1 MLAPPRRALLLAPL
15 VLLMSCQGRSG
26 GTMPP
31 KKFQFQLTER
41 GRLAA
46 CVHVRFA
53 SLGAVR
59 AWSCDTEVSYP
70 SLGGAA
76 SEAGAQM
83 AAAGASDEAARELLR
98 QGSASGQ
105 DACAAFHRA
114 MSQRLSRLLPGA
126 EIGRCAPATLKRA
139 TSFP

>member
-1 MLAPPRRALLLAPL
+1 MRGSLPRTLLLVASL
-15 VLLMSCQGRSG
+15 ALSSCQGRSG

-31 KKFQFQLTER
+31 QKFQFQPTDG

-53 SLGAVR
+53 SLGGVR

-70 SLGGAA
+70 SGAA
-76 SEAGAQM
+76 SEARAQL
-83 AAAGASDEAARELLR
+83 AAAGAADEAARDLLR
-98 QGSASGQ
+98 QGSARGQ
-105 DACAAFHRA
+105 DACVWFYRA
-114 MSQRLSRLLPGA
+114 MEHRLGGMIPGA
-126 EIGRCAPATLKRA
+126 EVGRCAPATLKRA

>member
-1 MLAPPRRALLLAPL
+1 MHAPPRRTLLLLAPL
-15 VLLMSCQGRSG
+15 VLVMSCQGRSG

-31 KKFQFQLTER
+31 QKFQFQPTER

-70 SLGGAA
+70 SGAA
-76 SEAGAQM
+76 SEARAQI
-83 AAAGASDEAARELLR
+83 AAAGASDEAARDLLR
-98 QGSASGQ
+98 QGSSRGQ
-105 DACAAFHRA
+105 DACATFHRT
-114 MSQRLSRLLPGA
+114 MLQRLGGLLPGA
-126 EIGRCAPATLKRA
+126 EVGRCAPATLKRA